1 MTSAP
6 APTQSGGSYVAN
18 RGPSKEGFLLPAS
31 DPEAAPFFEGAR
43 AGELR
48 IQACATCGKLRHPP
62 RPMCPS
68 CRSTERTWKP
78 VPGTGTVWSY
88 VIPHPP
94 LLAPYTDVAPYNV
107 VIVELDVDTEPPIR
121 FVGNVVESADAP
133 LDSIDPHSI
142 RIGEPVEVV
151 FKRFE
156 RADGSDEVL
165 PCWVRRGS

>member
-31 DPEAAPFFEGAR
+31 DPEAAAFFEGTR

-48 IQACATCGKLRHPP
+48 IQACGSCGKLRHPP

-68 CRSTERTWKP
+68 CRSTDRTWKT

-94 LLAPYTDVAPYNV
+94 LLAPYADVAPYNV
-107 VIVELDVDTEPPIR
+107 VIVELDVDTEPRIR
-121 FVGNVVESADAP
+121 FVGNIVESADAP

-165 PCWVRRGS
+165 PFWVRRGG